1 MPKAMPNARPMMVPI
16 AKPAKAENSVS
27 RVAVRIE
34 RSAKAPNSAM
44 TISLGGARLSLCRWL
59 TRAQTSNASS
69 TASGSASALA
79 ELSAVTAR
87 SP

>member
-16 AKPAKAENSVS
+16 ASPAKAENSVS
-27 RVAVRIE
+27 RVAARIE

-44 TISLGGARLSLCRWL
+44 TISLGGARLSLCRWV
-59 TRAQTSNASS
+59 TRAHTSNTTS

-79 ELSAVTAR
+79 ELAVIAR
-87 SP
+87 SH

>member
-1 MPKAMPNARPMMVPI
+1 MMVPI
-16 AKPAKAENSVS
+16 ASPAKAENSVS
-27 RVAVRIE
+27 RVAARIE

-44 TISLGGARLSLCRWL
+44 TISLGGARLSLCRWVA
-59 TRAQTSNASS
+59 RAQTSNATS

-79 ELSAVTAR
+79 ELAVTAR